1 MSFALRVSRLKQAL
15 RAPVVSLGVAMS
27 VIGPQSA
34 RAQGGPDLSLD
45 ARARGAKT
53 APVTV
58 YEMADF
64 QCPYCRDFALQTWP
78 SIDKEYVRTG
88 KVRWIFINFP
98 IPSIHPNAVA
108 AAEFAACAARQGR
121 FWPTHDMLYG
131 THDRWENLKN
141 AAPFFQSQIPALGLK
156 QDAMTSCLESGVGAA
171 AVSDDVAGAQRSGAR
186 STPTFYIE
194 GGMMDGAQ
202 PIEIFR
208 RVLDS
213 VYAAKTRKG

>member
-1 MSFALRVSRLKQAL
+1 MSFALRVSRLKQTL
-15 RAPVVSLGVAMS
+15 RVPVVCLGVAIS
-27 VIGPQSA
+27 VLAPRSA

-45 ARARGAKT
+45 ARAKGAKT

-64 QCPYCRDFALQTWP
+64 QCSFCRDFALQTLP
-78 SIDKEYVRTG
+78 TIDKEYIRTG

-108 AAEFAACAARQGR
+108 AAEFAACAARQGK
-121 FWPTHDMLYG
+121 FWLTHDMLYG

-141 AAPFFQSQIPALGLK
+141 AAPFFQSQIPSLGLK
-156 QDAMTSCLESGVGAA
+156 QDAMVSCLKSGVGATT
-171 AVSDDVAGAQRSGAR
+171 VRDDVAGAQRSGAR

-194 GGMMDGAQ
+194 GGMLDGAQ
-202 PIEIFR
+202 KIDVFR
-208 RVLDS
+208 RILDS
-213 VYAAKTRKG
+213 VYTAKTKKP